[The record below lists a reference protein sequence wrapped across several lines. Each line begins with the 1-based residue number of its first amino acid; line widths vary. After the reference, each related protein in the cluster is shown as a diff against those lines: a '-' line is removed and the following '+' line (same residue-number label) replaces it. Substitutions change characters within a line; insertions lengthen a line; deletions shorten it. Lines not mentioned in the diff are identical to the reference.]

1 MKVDKMKTRQV
12 QDLLDY
18 LGYDPGPV
26 DGLDGAQTE
35 LEDERF

>member
-1 MKVDKMKTRQV
+1 MQVDYMTTRQI

-18 LGYDPGPV
+18 LGYDPGPI
-26 DGLDGAQTE
+26 DGLDGVQPE

>member
-1 MKVDKMKTRQV
+1 MTIKQI
-12 QDLLDY
+12 QCLLEY
-18 LGYDPGPV
+18 LGYDPGPI